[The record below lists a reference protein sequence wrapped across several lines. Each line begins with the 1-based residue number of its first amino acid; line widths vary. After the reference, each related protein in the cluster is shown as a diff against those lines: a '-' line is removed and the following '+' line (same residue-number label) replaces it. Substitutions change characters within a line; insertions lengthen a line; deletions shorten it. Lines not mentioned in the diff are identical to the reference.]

1 MASNP
6 PPPPPPLPP
15 QTSPVSPLEDALK
28 FAEALADREIA
39 AIDRLH
45 QRTLKYIG
53 YGAGAIGLLLSFFAW
68 VGYQNLKET
77 AILVATK
84 EVQDEVVRQVRT
96 QLTTKGLTDVVHGE
110 TDAFVKGEL
119 RSQLHAEITTGPL
132 HQEILSIAS
141 TQSKQFIQSQLAP
154 RHFTDA
160 QAVKLEAAIAQ
171 SPDLIGYPVIA
182 RPQGFDL
189 EAERYCG
196 EIGRALLLSKVK
208 RGDDSTYPQGEP
220 SEGVVIYFDERFDR
234 KYADSLAQAFRS
246 AGVNT
251 TIQGTSFTA
260 ITPSGGKPTL
270 LVFVGPKPLS
280 TDRSK

>member
-1 MASNP
+1 M
-6 PPPPPPLPP
+6 
-15 QTSPVSPLEDALK
+15 
-28 FAEALADREIA
+28 ADREIA

-45 QRTLKYIG
+45 QRALKYMA
-53 YGAGAIGLLLSFFAW
+53 YVAGAFGLLLSFFAW

-84 EVQDEVVRQVRT
+84 EVQDEVVRQVHT
-96 QLTTKGLTDVVHGE
+96 QLTTKGLADVVHGE
-110 TDAFVKGEL
+110 TNSFVTGEL

-141 TQSKQFIQSQLAP
+141 TQSRQLIQNQLAP

-160 QAVKLEAAIAQ
+160 QAVKLQAAIAQ

-189 EAERYCG
+189 EAERYSG

-208 RGDDSTYPQGEP
+208 RGEDSIYPNAEP

-251 TIQGTSFTA
+251 TVQGTVIA
-260 ITPSGGKPTL
+260 GINPLGGKPTL

-280 TDRSK
+280 INRSK

>member
-6 PPPPPPLPP
+6 PPPPPPPP
-15 QTSPVSPLEDALK
+15 TSPVNPLEDALK

-45 QRTLKYIG
+45 QRAVKYIG
-53 YGAGAIGLLLSFFAW
+53 YVAGAFGLLLSFFAW
-68 VGYQNLKET
+68 LGYKNLQET
-77 AILVATK
+77 AIVVATK

-119 RSQLHAEITTGPL
+119 RNQLHAEITTGPL
-132 HQEILSIAS
+132 HQEILSTAS
-141 TQSKQFIQSQLAP
+141 TQSRQLINSELAP

-160 QAVKLEAAIAQ
+160 QAVKLEAAIAR
-171 SPDLIGYPVIA
+171 SPDLIDYPVTA

-196 EIGRALLLSKVK
+196 EIGRALLVSKVK
-208 RGDDSTYPQGEP
+208 RGDAMIEPQGEP
-220 SEGVVIYFDERFDR
+220 TEGVVIYFDDRFDR
-234 KYADSLAQAFRS
+234 KYADSLAQAFKS

-251 TIQGTSFTA
+251 TTQGTSFTA
-260 ITPSGGKPTL
+260 LNPPGGKPTL
-270 LVFVGPKPLS
+270 LVFVGPKGLS
-280 TDRSK
+280 TNQSK